1 MTGDLSKSVQKWLP
15 MTRAVVARTVC
26 RMLKIRRVTE
36 DHYATG
42 VLGLCKALRTYDSS
56 RGAKL
61 STHIWNCVKYA
72 ILSEAWQNRWDT
84 PRGYWVA
91 ARKYV
96 HSLEAYDALRGGGGG
111 IDADPR
117 SIQQEILRALAVD
130 DCRAEVSMIADDIAD
145 AASRLPE
152 KQQEALSLYV
162 NGECSF
168 STIGEWCG
176 VSTMAVWRRYHKA
189 VKKIQQ
195 MVG

>member
-111 IDADPR
+111 IDADPG
-117 SIQQEILRALAVD
+117 SIRQEILRALAVD
-130 DCRAEVSMIADDIAD
+130 DCRAEVSMIADDITD
-145 AASRLPE
+145 AASRLSE
-152 KQQEALSLYV
+152 KQWRVFIRYV
-162 NGECSF
+162 GGK
-168 STIGEWCG
+168 TTLQDIGTQLNITKMTA
-176 VSTMAVWRRYHKA
+176 SRRYRKA

-195 MVG
+195 RVG